1 MLKGAYKLF
10 KPDILVQQSEGR
22 CFSKPNCDLKLKNK
36 CYVHVDQSLNWNE
49 AEHCCAAW
57 GGHLASIH
65 SVTENNVLNQ
75 IRNKDRFTWI
85 GLSDSASDGTY
96 VWTDGTE
103 FDYTNFARNQPD
115 SSNGESCFHFFD
127 QARGEAWNDYNCMSS
142 SSEHVMTS
150 YICQKSKSIN

>member
-1 MLKGAYKLF
+1 MYDTDLA
-10 KPDILVQQSEGR
+10 SESGE
-22 CFSKPNCDLKLKNK
+22 CFSKPTCDLSIEGD
-36 CYVHVDQSLNWNE
+36 CYVHIDQSVNWNK
-49 AEHCCAAW
+49 AESCCVAW

-65 SVTENNVLNQ
+65 SDVENDLVNF
-75 IRNKDRFTWI
+75 IRNKDKFTWI

-103 FDYTNFARNQPD
+103 FDYTNFAMNQPD

-127 QARGEAWNDYNCMSS
+127 LARGEAWNDYNCMSS

-150 YICQKSKSIN
+150 YICKKK